1 MLTVAGAGMAG
12 LVAAARARELGVE
25 CVVLE
30 KGDRPGGSML
40 LSSCVVWRHHELED
54 FRRECPG
61 GDPRLQRALVE
72 ELDEAL
78 DWLESLGA
86 VPTMR
91 ETGNPLTVGRRFD
104 PRALTATLA
113 RRVEIRLGR
122 PLESADGPLVLAT
135 GGFGRRLATARR
147 LGLRANPWSEGD
159 GLDFARSRGAA
170 LTAGMDEF
178 YGRAMPAPPA
188 RVEPADYVRAAQLYG
203 RFAHRVDERGRPFFE
218 GEPSWSENDLVQAL
232 ARLPEGT
239 GWYLLDADALERPMG
254 ERIARERAVAD
265 LVAVAEEL
273 GGEVRRAV
281 DLAGLRLPDL
291 EPSPLL
297 ARAPFTAVK
306 VRAAVTHTIGGLATD
321 DHGRVLDRQGSPVEG
336 LFACGADAGGVAT
349 GGYASGLAAA
359 LVFGRRAAQ
368 AACV

>member
-1 MLTVAGAGMAG
+1 MAG
-12 LVAAARARELGVE
+12 LVAAARSRELRVD

-40 LSSCVVWRHHELED
+40 LSSGVIWRHRKLED

-61 GDPRLQRALVE
+61 GDPRLQLALVE

-78 DWLESLGA
+78 DWLQSLGA
-86 VPTMR
+86 VPTAR
-91 ETGNPLTVGRRFD
+91 ETGNTLTVGRRFD

-113 RRVEIRLGR
+113 HQATIRLGQ
-122 PLESADGPLVLAT
+122 PLGAVDGPLVLAT

-159 GLDFARSRGAA
+159 GLDLARSRGAA

-188 RVEPADYVRAAQLYG
+188 RVGPADYVRAAQLYG

-218 GEPSWSENDLVQAL
+218 REPAWSENDLVQAL
-232 ARLPEGT
+232 SRLPEGT
-239 GWYLLDADALERPMG
+239 GWYVLDADALERTV
-254 ERIARERAVAD
+254 RDRTVAD
-265 LVAVAEEL
+265 VVAVAEEL
-273 GGEVRRAV
+273 GGEVRRAAE
-281 DLAGLRLPDL
+281 LAGLRLPDL
-291 EPSPLL
+291 EPAPSL

-306 VRAAVTHTIGGLATD
+306 VQAAVTHTIGGLATD
-321 DHGRVLDRQGSPVEG
+321 EHGRVLDRQGSPIEG
-336 LFACGADAGGVAT
+336 LFACGADVGGVAT

>member
-40 LSSCVVWRHHELED
+40 LSSCVVWRHRELED

-72 ELDEAL
+72 ELDDAL

-86 VPTMR
+86 VSTAR

-104 PRALTATLA
+104 PRALTTTLA
-113 RRVEIRLGR
+113 GRAEVRLGC
-122 PLESADGPLVLAT
+122 PLEHSRGPGDGPIVLAT
-135 GGFGRRLATARR
+135 GGFGRRLATARH

-188 RVEPADYVRAAQLYG
+188 SVEPADYVRAAQLYG

-232 ARLPEGT
+232 SRLPEGT
-239 GWYLLDADALERPMG
+239 GWYLLDADALGRTV
-254 ERIARERAVAD
+254 RERTIAD
-265 LVAVAEEL
+265 VVAVAEEL
-273 GGEVRRAV
+273 GSEVRRAA

-291 EPSPLL
+291 GPAPLL
-297 ARAPFTAVK
+297 ARPPFTAVK
-306 VRAAVTHTIGGLATD
+306 VRAAVTHTIGGLSTD
-321 DHGRVLDRQGSPVEG
+321 DHGRVLDLEGSLVEG

>member
-1 MLTVAGAGMAG
+1 MAG

-40 LSSCVVWRHHELED
+40 LSSGFVWRHRELAD

-61 GDPRLQRALVE
+61 GDPALQRTLVE
-72 ELDEAL
+72 ELDDAL

-86 VPTMR
+86 VATAR

-104 PRALTATLA
+104 PRALTETLA
-113 RRVEIRLGR
+113 RRAEIRLGS
-122 PLESADGPLVLAT
+122 PVGQVTGPLVLAP

-147 LGLRANPWSEGD
+147 LGLRANPWSDGG
-159 GLDFARSRGAA
+159 GLDLARSRGAA
-170 LTAGMDEF
+170 LTGGIDEF

-188 RVEPADYVRAAQLYG
+188 RVEPTDYVRAAQLYG

-218 GEPSWSENDLVQAL
+218 GEPSWSENDLVQEL
-232 ARLPEGT
+232 SRLPEGT
-239 GWYLLDADALERPMG
+239 GWYVLDADALDRSV
-254 ERIARERAVAD
+254 RERTVAD

-273 GGEVRRAV
+273 GGEVRRA
-281 DLAGLRLPDL
+281 DQLAALRLSDL
-291 EPSPLL
+291 GPAPLL
-297 ARAPFTAVK
+297 VRPPFTAVK

-321 DHGRVLDRQGSPVEG
+321 EHGRVLDENGSAIEG
-336 LFACGADAGGVAT
+336 LFACGVDAGGIAT

-368 AACV
+368 TACV